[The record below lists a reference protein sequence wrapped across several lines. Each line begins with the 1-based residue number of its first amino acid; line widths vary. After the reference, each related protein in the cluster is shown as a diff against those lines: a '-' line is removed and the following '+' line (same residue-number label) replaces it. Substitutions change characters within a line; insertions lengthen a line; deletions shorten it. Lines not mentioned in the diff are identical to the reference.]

1 MDWQPC
7 AVVIG
12 GPNGAGKSTAASTLL
27 TDLFDPIEFVNA
39 DEIARVLTGL
49 EENTRNL
56 RAGRLMLAKLE
67 ELAGKRADFA
77 FETTLA
83 SRSFA
88 PWLERLQRE
97 RSYRVIVDCNESG
110 RIA

>member
-1 MDWQPC
+1 MDRQPC

-27 TDLFDPIEFVNA
+27 TDLFNPIEFVNA

-97 RSYRVIVDCNESG
+97 HSYRVIVM
-110 RIA
+110 